1 MGQKINPN
9 GYRYGIN
16 KNWQSR
22 WIAKDAVQTGQWL
35 FEDDKVRKYFFKNYP
50 LAQIDRIEIE
60 RTQSSFDLFVYCG
73 QPGVIIGKDGENLKK
88 LVLDINKI
96 VGRKIKVNPN
106 ILQYA
111 NTAWS
116 ARVIAREIADAIEN
130 RVSFRNAQK
139 AAIRKV
145 ISSHALGIK
154 TSVSGRLGGVEIARE
169 EGYSQ
174 GVIPMNTIRSDL
186 DYAVEEAHTTYG
198 LIGVKVW
205 INRGEIFKKGLNN
218 QIIPPKATSDIGGRR
233 SRRPIGKSTKV
244 QANTKLIE
252 KTKVVEIKKLEEKPI
267 EKKHEATIE
276 PVKKDGE

>member
-22 WIAKDAVQTGQWL
+22 WIAKDAIQTGQWL
-35 FEDDKVRKYFFKNYP
+35 NEDDKVRKYLFNTCRTS
-50 LAQIDRIEIE
+50 QIDRVEIE
-60 RTQSSFDLFVYCG
+60 RTQSTIDLFVYCG
-73 QPGVIIGKDGENLKK
+73 QPGIILGKDGENLKK
-88 LVLDINKI
+88 LVFDINRI
-96 VGRKIKVNPN
+96 VGRKIKVNVN
-106 ILQYA
+106 VLQYI

-139 AAIRKV
+139 MAIRKV

-198 LIGVKVW
+198 IIGVKVW

-218 QIIPPKATSDIGGRR
+218 QITPPKPTTDFGSHR
-233 SRRPIGKSTKV
+233 SRRPM
-244 QANTKLIE
+244 
-252 KTKVVEIKKLEEKPI
+252 KTNKPQTA
-267 EKKHEATIE
+267 EKKQAPDAQPAKTSKAPAEQT
-276 PVKKDGE
+276 KKDGE